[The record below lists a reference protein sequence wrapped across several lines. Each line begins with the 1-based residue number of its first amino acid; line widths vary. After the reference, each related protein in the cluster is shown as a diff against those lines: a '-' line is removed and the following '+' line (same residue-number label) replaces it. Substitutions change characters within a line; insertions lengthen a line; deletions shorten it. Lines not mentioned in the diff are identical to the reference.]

1 MNEQSEQVALLL
13 PPSIV
18 TKVDVS
24 RLVSE
29 MEQVD
34 NELITRDAHIKAN
47 VPITNQISLSQQL
60 SDFLSVNTLEIGD
73 GAMRSDLITRLRHI
87 KNIAPMVHITFAS
100 SADTESLRELVVW
113 LRQSVH
119 PQSVITVGLQPSL
132 IGGAYIRTPNRVH
145 DFSLRARLAGHRD
158 IITKEVEALSGVK

>member
-1 MNEQSEQVALLL
+1 MNEQNEQTALLL

-47 VPITNQISLSQQL
+47 VPITSQISLSQQL

-73 GAMRSDLITRLRHI
+73 GAMRSDLIKRLRHI
-87 KNIAPMVHITFAS
+87 KNTAPMVHITFAS

>member
-1 MNEQSEQVALLL
+1 MNEQNEQTALLL

-18 TKVDVS
+18 TKIDVS

-47 VPITNQISLSQQL
+47 VPITSQISLSQQL

-73 GAMRSDLITRLRHI
+73 GAMRSDLIKRLRHI
-87 KNIAPMVHITFAS
+87 KNTAPMVHITFAS

-113 LRQSVH
+113 LRQSVN
-119 PQSVITVGLQPSL
+119 PQSVLTVGLQPSL